1 MYYSPFQFSYRLMG
15 EEDSSIC
22 SPTEGNWT
30 NILMD
35 NNETSYQLT
44 NQVYQPEK
52 WEEESD
58 PWNNLTSI
66 PNHVSLLASN
76 LNSTTTDTSN
86 TVHTSSMPAAV
97 MIPTGIML
105 YVLSLLT
112 FVGNAMVLHAIRTD
126 KRLQTVSIH
135 L

>member
-1 MYYSPFQFSYRLMG
+1 ME

-22 SPTEGNWT
+22 SPNSATAANWT
-30 NILMD
+30 TLMGYND
-35 NNETSYQLT
+35 STLSGN
-44 NQVYQPEK
+44 PER
-52 WEEESD
+52 WEEE
-58 PWNNLTSI
+58 PWTNLTSDSGSNSTSM
-66 PNHVSLLASN
+66 PSN
-76 LNSTTTDTSN
+76 LSID
-86 TVHTSSMPAAV
+86 SSSQSRMPAAV

-126 KRLQTVSIH
+126 KRLQTVS